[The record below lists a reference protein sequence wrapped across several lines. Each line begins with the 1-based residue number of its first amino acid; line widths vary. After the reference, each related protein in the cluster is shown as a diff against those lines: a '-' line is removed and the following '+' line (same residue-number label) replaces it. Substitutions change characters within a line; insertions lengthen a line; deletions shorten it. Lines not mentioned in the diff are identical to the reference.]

1 MQSIQYCAKRNEG
14 ENNIICIVC
23 LFSVCQ
29 VEEIEKQTENGNIY
43 AMAKVYL
50 FCPLSLSLSLYSYD
64 YIKDDKSRY

>member
-23 LFSVCQ
+23 LFNVCQ

-50 FCPLSLSLSLYSYD
+50 FCPLSLFIHTTISKT
-64 YIKDDKSRY
+64 IKVDIK